1 MKWFCSSL
9 GSLPKCVLEARVQEE
24 PSPGRG
30 NLLTAAS
37 RALVLPRNK
46 TRVSRRRT
54 SASHSALTSSAPRLC
69 SLLLWDFNQAA
80 CGGFCSHHHF
90 AADCIHPHTASIPTL
105 HPPNPTLHP
114 SQTHSFSLPT
124 PPFPKAAPS
133 IARRGPVL
141 AALAVSTQLA
151 RPIWALAPCLRA
163 GAMSAWN
170 PELYLTPESLSG
182 NAPLRRENK
191 QAMAQLVALLEMKVG
206 FSSHPLPGAEIPTA
220 AP

>member
-90 AADCIHPHTASIPTL
+90 AADCIHPHTASTQPHAAPFSNPFL
-105 HPPNPTLHP
+105 FPPNTTVPQGSPLH
-114 SQTHSFSLPT
+114 SQTRPCVGSAGSEHSVSPPHLGFGSLPQGW
-124 PPFPKAAPS
+124 S
-133 IARRGPVL
+133 H
-141 AALAVSTQLA
+141 VSL
-151 RPIWALAPCLRA
+151 
-163 GAMSAWN
+163 
-170 PELYLTPESLSG
+170 ES
-182 NAPLRRENK
+182 
-191 QAMAQLVALLEMKVG
+191 
-206 FSSHPLPGAEIPTA
+206 
-220 AP
+220 